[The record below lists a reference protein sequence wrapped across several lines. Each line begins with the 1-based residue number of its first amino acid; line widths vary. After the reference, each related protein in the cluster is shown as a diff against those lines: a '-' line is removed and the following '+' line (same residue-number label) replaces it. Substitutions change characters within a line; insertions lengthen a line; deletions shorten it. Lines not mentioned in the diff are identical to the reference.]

1 MKRSITVLMFVLAVV
16 VMISFPLILVAAENP
31 TMGDV
36 FKSIFEDYVTPVLG
50 TALALLFVL
59 LVKKALAKFGITLSK
74 EQESYI
80 MGIAEKL
87 VRAAEEAAA
96 KAVKDGGDKLTGTE
110 KLASVIMKLK
120 AQFPALTDEKAK
132 EIALA
137 AVSKIPGIGLTG
149 NGTESTGA
157 K

>member
-1 MKRSITVLMFVLAVV
+1 MKKILFVFMFVLMVV
-16 VMISFPLILVAAENP
+16 FPLLVLAEEAT

-36 FKSIFEDYVTPVLG
+36 FKSIFEDYVTPILG

-59 LVKKALAKFGITLSK
+59 LVKKVLAKFGVALSK
-74 EQESYI
+74 EQEEYI
-80 MGIAEKL
+80 MNVAERL
-87 VRAAEEAAA
+87 VRSAEEAAA